1 METGIERADEGVES
15 YIVGIDLGTTNCAVA
30 FANPGQGADAP
41 LVDFAVP
48 QLRRAGEVTALPLL
62 PSCLYVAGDHEL
74 PAGSMRLPWGES
86 PRLIVGAFARWQGAR
101 VPGRLVASAKSWL
114 SHAGVDRSAAILPWG
129 ARAEVEKISPVEASA
144 RLLAHM
150 AAAWNHA
157 HPETPLA
164 KQEVVITVP
173 ASFDEVARGLTVNA
187 ARQAGLEKF
196 TLVEEPQAAFY
207 DFTAR
212 HRHDL
217 GAALRDVRLVL
228 VVDVGGGT
236 TDFTLI
242 QTGAASDGPVLRRI
256 AVGEHLMLGGDNM
269 DAALARHAEERI
281 LAGGRKFSATQWTQL
296 LQTCRDAKES
306 LLGENAPE
314 QHGIAVAAEGSRLL
328 AGTLSTTLLR
338 GEVEQWLINGF
349 FPACT
354 PEETPR
360 RAARTALQEL
370 GLPYVQ
376 DPAITR
382 HLAAFLRQHALAGWA
397 ALGESAS
404 ENRSSLLPR
413 PDAILLNGGVFN
425 SPKIA
430 SRLLE
435 VVSSWWPESP
445 RLQVLQ
451 HDSLDV
457 AVARGAVRHGMVRR
471 GLGRRIG
478 GGSAHAFYV
487 GLAAEKGSATNRAV
501 CLVPRGHEE
510 GQPVELTNLAFE
522 LTLGRP
528 VQFPLFSTTLD
539 RIDRPG
545 EVVEVAEEFRALPPI
560 HTLLKSADARPVV
573 VPIHLRAVLTELGTL
588 ELWCV
593 SKAGNE
599 RWRLEFELRGT
610 TASTETTVTEAM
622 PARFAEAREAVE
634 RVFGHKPLAI
644 EAKEAKQLRRT
655 LEKILGPREEWRL
668 PLLRELWSALY
679 AGARNRR
686 RSADHERIFFQL
698 AGYCLRPG
706 FGYPLDEWRCEQTFR
721 LFGEGVTF
729 HDEPQVWSE
738 FWIQWRR
745 IAGGLS
751 EARQKELW
759 NYLKPYLARRVP
771 PTPPKGAVKTKGVQ
785 PEGLDEMVR
794 TAASL
799 EHLEPL
805 EKIELG
811 NWITERVKHS
821 AASAGPWTWALGRL
835 GGRVPAYGSGHKTV
849 PVDQAAAWMSSL
861 LGAGLDRLDGSVFAV
876 VQLCRLTGDR
886 SRDLDD
892 DTRAQAVA
900 ALKTAGTPDEWL
912 RTVTEV
918 VQLAASDEARV
929 LGDTLPV
936 GLRLR

>member
-1 METGIERADEGVES
+1 
-15 YIVGIDLGTTNCAVA
+15 VA
-30 FANPGQGADAP
+30 FANPGRGADAP
-41 LVDFAVP
+41 VADFAVP
-48 QLRRAGEVTALPLL
+48 QLCRPGEVAALPLL

-74 PAGSMRLPWGES
+74 PPGSMQLPWGES
-86 PRLIVGAFARWQGAR
+86 PRLIVGTFARWQGAR

-114 SHAGVDRSAAILPWG
+114 CHAGVDRSAAILPWG
-129 ARAEVEKISPVEASA
+129 ARAEVEKVSPVEASA
-144 RLLAHM
+144 RLLAHL

-157 HPETPLA
+157 HPEAPLH

-207 DFTAR
+207 DFIAH

-217 GAALRDVRLVL
+217 GAALRGVRLVL

-236 TDFTLI
+236 TDLTLI
-242 QTGAASDGPVLRRI
+242 QVGAASEGPSLRRI

-269 DAALARHAEERI
+269 DAALARRAEARM

-306 LLGENAPE
+306 LLSGNAPE
-314 QHGIAVAAEGSRLL
+314 QYGLAVAAEGSRLL
-328 AGTLSTTLLR
+328 GGTLSTTLLR
-338 GEVEQWLINGF
+338 GEVEQWLLDGF
-349 FPACT
+349 FPVCT
-354 PEETPR
+354 SDETAHR
-360 RAARTALQEL
+360 SARTALQEL
-370 GLPYVQ
+370 GLPYAQ

-382 HLAAFLRQHALAGWA
+382 HLAAFLCQHAAAGRA
-397 ALGESAS
+397 ALELDP
-404 ENRSSLLPR
+404 ENRCSPLPR

-430 SRLLE
+430 SRLLD
-435 VVSSWWPESP
+435 VLSSWWPDSP
-445 RLQVLQ
+445 RLQLLP
-451 HDSLDV
+451 HSSLDL
-457 AVARGAVRHGMVRR
+457 AVARGAVGHGMVRR
-471 GLGRRIG
+471 GLGRRIS

-487 GLAAEKGSATNRAV
+487 GLAPEKGSPTNRAV

-528 VQFPLFSTTLD
+528 VQFPLFSTTSD

-545 EVVEVAEEFRALPPI
+545 EVVDVAAEFRALPPI
-560 HTLLKSADARPVV
+560 HTLLKAAEARPAT
-573 VPIHLRAVLTELGTL
+573 VPIHLQGLLTELGTL

-610 TASTETTVTEAM
+610 TASSELTVTEAM
-622 PARFAEAREAVE
+622 PARYAEARAAVE
-634 RVFGHKPLAI
+634 RVFGHQPLAI
-644 EAKEAKQLRRT
+644 GAKEAKQLRRT

-706 FGYPLDEWRCEQTFR
+706 FGYPLDEWRCKQMFR
-721 LFGEGVTF
+721 LFGERVTF

-738 FWIQWRR
+738 FWILWRR

-751 EARQKELW
+751 EARQLELW
-759 NYLKPYLARRVP
+759 NYLKPFLARRVP
-771 PTPPKGAVKTKGVQ
+771 PTAPPGVLKSKGVQ

-794 TAASL
+794 AAAAL
-799 EHLEPL
+799 EHLDPV
-805 EKIELG
+805 EKTVLG
-811 NWITERVKHS
+811 NWITERSKQTE
-821 AASAGPWTWALGRL
+821 ASAGPWAWALGRL
-835 GGRVPAYGSGHKTV
+835 GARVPAYGSGHKTV
-849 PVDQAAAWMSSL
+849 SAEQASAWLSSL
-861 LGAGLDRLDGSVFAV
+861 LGAGLGQVDGAPFAV

-892 DTRAQAVA
+892 DARAQALA
-900 ALKTAGTPDEWL
+900 ALKEVHPPDEWV
-912 RTVTEV
+912 RTVAEV
-918 VQLAASDEARV
+918 VQLAAADEARV
-929 LGDTLPV
+929 LGDTLPI